1 MISNYKELL
10 EKAKA
15 NETMRLACVA
25 AEDADSIKSLYEA
38 ECEGLAKPLL
48 FGDKD
53 KIAQVMAEENVTFK
67 DAEIIHCADPLESAA
82 KAVQYVKEGKA
93 DFIMKGLIDTN
104 YYLKAIINKETG
116 LPVPGQLNHVMTFY
130 AEGFYKKIIITSDG
144 GMLLYPTLEQK
155 DGMIRNAVNVAR
167 ALGISPVKV
176 AVICAKEKVNP
187 KMPPTVDAAE
197 LKKRGDNGDYGED
210 VIVDGPVAL
219 DIPLNAECAQVK
231 GYNSPVAGD
240 ADILIFP
247 TIEAGNIFGK
257 TTTALYNMPCAG
269 VVVGTTVPVIL
280 TSRADS
286 DLSKLYS
293 IALGSIMAN
302 YNKKA

>member
-1 MISNYKELL
+1 MITNYTELL
-10 EKAKA
+10 AKAKA
-15 NETMRLACVA
+15 NKTMRLACVA
-25 AEDADSIKSLYEA
+25 AEDADSVKSLYEA
-38 ECEGLAKPLL
+38 EREGLAKPIL

-53 KIAQVMAEENVTFK
+53 KIARVMAEENITFK
-67 DAEIIHCADPLESAA
+67 DAEIVHCADMLESAA
-82 KAVQYVKEGKA
+82 TAVQYIKDGKA

-155 DGMIRNAVNVAR
+155 DFMIRNAVTVAK
-167 ALGISPVKV
+167 ALDIDTVKV

-197 LKKRGDNGDYGED
+197 LKKRGEAGAYGPD
-210 VIVDGPVAL
+210 VIVEGPVAL
-219 DIPLNAECAQVK
+219 DIPLNAECARVK
-231 GYNSPVAGD
+231 GFDSPVAGD

-247 TIEAGNIFGK
+247 SIEAGNIFGK

-293 IALGSIMAN
+293 IALASLMAN
-302 YNKKA
+302 ANSK